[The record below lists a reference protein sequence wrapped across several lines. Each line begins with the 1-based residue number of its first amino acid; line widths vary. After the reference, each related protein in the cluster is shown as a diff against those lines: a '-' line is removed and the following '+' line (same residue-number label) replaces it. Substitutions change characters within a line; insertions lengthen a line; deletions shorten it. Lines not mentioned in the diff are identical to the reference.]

1 MKTKNSPFIVSIHTY
16 NRIIEVGKINY
27 DSYEEALKDAEYASE
42 HGTNTYDE
50 TYLREAKEVGQVVTT
65 ITDCNGEIIW
75 HKDFEN
81 E

>member
-1 MKTKNSPFIVSIHTY
+1 MKTTNKPFVVAIHTP
-16 NRIIEVGKINY
+16 NRIIEVGKPSY

-50 TYLREAKEVGQVVTT
+50 KYLRESKEVGQVVIT
-65 ITDCNGEIIW
+65 ITDSAGVVIW
-75 HKDFEN
+75 FKDFEN